1 MLEATTNTGG
11 EPTYQRPSPEESDDA
26 IRAVLSQDHD
36 RLERQFE
43 SIVAEASS
51 GDPIALRKAWQEFE
65 SELIHHFDDEEAHV
79 LPAFAQQRPTE
90 ASALLYEHQ
99 RIRGDLTTLGVT
111 LDLHCLPSERV
122 GDFVANLRAHA
133 RREDDLLYPWAA
145 HRLGEAARKRAERGV
160 FNTENRAMTNS
171 ETWQIDLDRSSL
183 RFSLRHVVFHEI
195 RGRFGKWGG
204 TVALDGDDLAKSSVR
219 VWIDLGSV
227 DTGEAERDDQI
238 RSPEFFDVAR
248 FPRATFASTEVKLP
262 EHANPLIKGRLDL
275 HGITVDVDLEITRH
289 NRWTDDRGT
298 ERVSYEAKARLDRR
312 KFGLRWNQ
320 DLDVGG
326 VVVGDEIELS
336 AQLEVA
342 RVKAIP

>member
-11 EPTYQRPSPEESDDA
+11 ESKFQRPSPEASDDA

-99 RIRGDLTTLGVT
+99 RIRSDLTTLGVD
-111 LDLHCLPSERV
+111 LDLHCLPTERV
-122 GDFVANLRAHA
+122 ADFVASLRAHA

-145 HRLGEAARKRAERGV
+145 HRLGEAARKRAERTML
-160 FNTENRAMTNS
+160 NTDKRAMTKS
-171 ETWQIDLDRSSL
+171 ETWHIDLDQSSL
-183 RFSLRHVVFHEI
+183 RFSLRHVVIHEI
-195 RGRFGKWGG
+195 RGRFEKWGG
-204 TVALDGDDLAKSSVR
+204 SVALDGDDLTKASVS

-227 DTGEAERDDQI
+227 DTDETERDDQI
-238 RSPEFFDVAR
+238 RSPEFFDVASFSTGDVHEHQGESAR
-248 FPRATFASTEVKLP
+248 ARRSTRQGSPRPAR
-262 EHANPLIKGRLDL
+262 G
-275 HGITVDVDLEITRH
+275 HG
-289 NRWTDDRGT
+289 
-298 ERVSYEAKARLDRR
+298 
-312 KFGLRWNQ
+312 
-320 DLDVGG
+320 
-326 VVVGDEIELS
+326 
-336 AQLEVA
+336 
-342 RVKAIP
+342 